1 MVQGDKAGE
10 SQGTIRFFGV
20 VVLCGFAGNVTQG
33 KINLLFIYSAF
44 LRAFF
49 LLGHGFNR
57 LLQQLV
63 T

>member
-1 MVQGDKAGE
+1 MVQGHKAGE
-10 SQGTIRFFGV
+10 SQGTIRFLGV

-49 LLGHGFNR
+49 VLGYVMGY
-57 LLQQLV
+57 LQQLV